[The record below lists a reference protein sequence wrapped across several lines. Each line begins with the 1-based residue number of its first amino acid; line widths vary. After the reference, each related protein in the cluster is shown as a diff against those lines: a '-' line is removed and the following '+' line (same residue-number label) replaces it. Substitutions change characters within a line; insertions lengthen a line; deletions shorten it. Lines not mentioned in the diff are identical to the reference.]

1 VSTPTT
7 RQMLVLG
14 FPEYAVQAGRLAA
27 LLGVPCSEVGL
38 HRFPD
43 GETRVRLPP
52 RLPEWVVVCRSLN
65 DPNEK
70 LLELGLVSATARE
83 LGATRLTLVAPY
95 LCYMRQDTA
104 FHPGE
109 AVSQRVV
116 GSMLARWF
124 DDLVTVDPHLHRV
137 ASLGDAVP
145 VRCPLALSAVG
156 PLAAFIGGQVP
167 GAVIVGP
174 DAESAQ
180 WVVPIA
186 EATGSGHL
194 VASKRRTGDREVE
207 VQLPAADLAGRDL
220 VIVDDVASTGRTLEV
235 LARELNRRRPAS
247 LSVAVTHALF
257 FGDALDRLGRAG
269 VSRVWSTDSVGHA
282 SNAVRLDRLLAAG
295 VASLGEDAEAVPAEA
310 RIPLN

>member
-1 VSTPTT
+1 VSTPTV
-7 RQMLVLG
+7 RQLLVLG
-14 FPEYAVQAGRLAA
+14 FPDYADQAGRLAA
-27 LLGVPCSEVGL
+27 ALGVRCSEVGL
-38 HRFPD
+38 HSFPD

-52 RLPEWVVVCRSLN
+52 SLPEWVVVCRSLN

-70 LLELGLVSATARE
+70 LLELRLVTATARE

-95 LCYMRQDTA
+95 LCYMRQDRA

-116 GSMLARWF
+116 GSMLADWF

-137 ASLGDAVP
+137 ASLGAAVP
-145 VRCPLALSAVG
+145 VRRPLALSAVA
-156 PLAAFIGGQVP
+156 PLAAFIGDRVP

-174 DAESAQ
+174 DQESAQ

-186 EATGSGHL
+186 KATGSEHL

-220 VIVDDVASTGRTLEV
+220 VIVDDVASTGRTLEA
-235 LARELNRRRPAS
+235 LTRQLKRRRPAS

-257 FGDALDRLGRAG
+257 LGDALERLRRAG
-269 VSRVWSTDSVGHA
+269 VSRIWSTDSVGHA

-295 VASLGEDAEAVPAEA
+295 VASLRDDVETVPAAA

>member
-1 VSTPTT
+1 MPAPVA
-7 RQMLVLG
+7 RRLLVLG
-14 FPEYAVQAGRLAA
+14 FPDYADQAGRLAA
-27 LLGVPCSEVGL
+27 VLGVPCREVGL

-70 LLELGLVSATARE
+70 LLELRLVSATARE
-83 LGATRLTLVAPY
+83 LGAVRLTLVAPY
-95 LCYMRQDTA
+95 LCYMRQDRA

-109 AVSQRVV
+109 AVSQRIV
-116 GSMLARWF
+116 GSMLADWF

-137 ASLGDAVP
+137 ARLDDAVP
-145 VRCPLALSAVG
+145 VRHPLALSAVG
-156 PLAAFIGGQVP
+156 PLAAFIGERVP

-186 EATGSGHL
+186 EATGGGHL
-194 VASKRRTGDREVE
+194 VARKRRTGDREVE
-207 VQLPAADLAGRDL
+207 IQLPAADLAGRDL
-220 VIVDDVASTGRTLEV
+220 VIVDDVASTGRTLEA
-235 LARELNRRRPAS
+235 LARQLDRRRPAS

-257 FGDALDRLGRAG
+257 FGNALERLRRAG
-269 VSRVWSTDSVGHA
+269 VSSVWSTDSVGHA
-282 SNAVRLDRLLAAG
+282 SNALHLDRLLAAG
-295 VASLGEDAEAVPAEA
+295 VASLREDAEAVPATA